1 MTARRPRCLSHERL
15 EHRRVLSADFS
26 RLSNGAI
33 GRIEWQGQEVE
44 AYQDRWVVSYAA
56 PAGGLASLGDL
67 LVSGGLWGWSVV
79 NVGGGY
85 YQMTTP
91 GAGTKDV
98 AAWGATAAGIVSLE
112 PDFAL
117 SRSLMPN
124 DPSLSQLWGLHNTGQ
139 SGGVVDADIDA
150 PEAWDVTTGSRSVV
164 IGVIDSG
171 VDVSHP
177 DLAANIWRNP
187 GEIPGN
193 GIDDDNNGF
202 IDDVSGWDFVSNDN
216 VPQDGDGHGT
226 HVAGTIGGVGN
237 DGRGVTGVNWQ
248 VSLLPLK
255 FLSDSGSGSTAA
267 AIAAI
272 NYATALRARGV
283 NIVATNNSWGGGGFS
298 SALQDAIRRHGEAGI
313 LFVAAAGNES
323 SNNDTVAA
331 YPANYALPNVISV
344 AALDRSDQL
353 ASFSNYG
360 ATKVH
365 IGAPGV
371 AIYSTTPGNRYA
383 SYNGTSMAAPHVAG
397 VAGLLAAANPQATMA
412 EMRAAILDSAVPI
425 PALSGSATTG
435 GRLNAAAALQR
446 IAPVAGPRVLAV
458 TPAGEIQPPVTSLQV
473 VFSEGIAAAA
483 LVPGNF
489 QLTGAGPDRSFGTVD
504 DITVAIPAG
513 GIAQLPAG
521 TVTITLAAGLAE
533 DAYRLRL
540 MGTGSNPLRNAAG
553 LPLQGGVNVD
563 RTFTVRV
570 VPPPPPAPGEPND
583 TLAAATVGL
592 AAGVSQSAF
601 SGVIGD
607 GANDARDVDLFS
619 VALAAGDSLA
629 ATVRAAATGSSLDS
643 FLRVFN
649 AAGQQLA
656 FNDDAGGSLDSQ
668 VVFSA
673 TATGTYYVGVSGYGN
688 SAYTPATGGG
698 TAAGSTGPY
707 EVTFRRSLPPL
718 EPNDSL
724 AQATV
729 VTPVAGAARF
739 DAVIGDG
746 AYGSG
751 DVDLFSV
758 SLAAGQQLT
767 ADIATGTAGSSL
779 DSYLRVFDAT
789 GRELASND
797 DFGGA
802 VDSYLTYTAAAA
814 GTFFVGVSGYGNSAY
829 LPATAGTGRAGSTGM
844 YRLDLG
850 FSTVAPPPPAPD
862 PAAVVGRHVFYNNSG
877 FDGWNAV
884 ANSADDAA
892 IATDKQALLRGQTAG
907 FVNYTSYS
915 RGLNGIMID
924 VARLAGTPQAVDFS
938 FRVGPGFNGTWQ
950 TAAAPRSISVRP
962 AAGVGGSSRITI
974 TWADGAIRGTWLE
987 VTVRATAAT
996 GLAAADVFLFGN
1008 AIGEVG
1014 NSAVDAVVSMQDV
1027 DLIAANQAATAA
1039 IGSRYDINRD
1049 GRVNTVDRSLA
1060 SLNRTTAR
1068 TALPLLVA
1076 AAGAIETAAV
1086 PPTAFSES
1094 ATRLAESRSNG
1105 RLTVADVF
1113 RLLAVGR
1120 SGTLSAEELRHVRSL
1135 ADDDAG

>member
-1 MTARRPRCLSHERL
+1 M
-15 EHRRVLSADFS
+15 LSADFS
-26 RLSNGAI
+26 RLSAGVI
-33 GRIEWQGQEVE
+33 DRIEWQGQEVE
-44 AYQDRWVVSYAA
+44 AYQDRWVVRYDA

-67 LVSGGLWGWSVV
+67 LVAGGRWGWSVV
-79 NVGGGY
+79 DVGGGF
-85 YQMTTP
+85 YQMNTP
-91 GAGTKDV
+91 GGGTKDV
-98 AAWGATAAGIVSLE
+98 AAWGATAQGIVSLE

-117 SRSLMPN
+117 TRSLMPN

-139 SGGVVDADIDA
+139 SGGVADADIDA
-150 PEAWDVTTGSRSVV
+150 PEAWNVTTGSRSVV

-171 VDVSHP
+171 IDVSHP
-177 DLAANIWRNP
+177 DLADNIWRNP

-193 GIDDDNNGF
+193 GIDDDGNGF

-216 VPQDGDGHGT
+216 VAQDGDGHGT
-226 HVAGTIGGVGN
+226 HVAGTIGALGN
-237 DGRGVTGVNWQ
+237 DGRGITGVNWQ

-255 FLSDSGSGSTAA
+255 FLSDTGSGSTAA

-272 NYATALRARGV
+272 NYATALRNRGV

-412 EMRAAILDSAVPI
+412 EIRAALLDSAVPVA
-425 PALSGSATTG
+425 ALNGRVTTG
-435 GRLNAAAALQR
+435 GRLNAAAALER

-483 LVPGNF
+483 LVPANF
-489 QLTGAGPDRSFGTVD
+489 QLTGAGPDGAFSTAD
-504 DITVAIPAG
+504 DVAVNVPAG
-513 GIAQLPAG
+513 GIAQSPSG
-521 TVTITLAAGLAE
+521 TITITLAAGLAE

-540 MGTGSNPLRNAAG
+540 VGTGSNPLRNAAG

-570 VPPPPPAPGEPND
+570 VPPQPPAPGEPND
-583 TLAAATVGL
+583 TIATATVGL
-592 AAGVSQSAF
+592 AAGVNQATF
-601 SGVIGD
+601 SGVVGD
-607 GANDARDVDLFS
+607 GAAASRDVDLFS
-619 VALAAGDSLA
+619 VALVAGESLLT
-629 ATVRAAATGSSLDS
+629 TVRAQAMGSGLDS
-643 FLRVFN
+643 YLRLFS
-649 AAGQQLA
+649 AAGLQLA
-656 FNDDAGGSLDSQ
+656 FNDDAAGSMDSALTF
-668 VVFSA
+668 VA
-673 TATGTYYVGVSGYGN
+673 PATGTYYVGVSGYGN
-688 SAYTPATGGG
+688 SAYAPLTGGG
-698 TAAGSTGPY
+698 AVAGSTGAY
-707 EVTFRRSLPPL
+707 EVTMARRTAPL

-724 AQATV
+724 VQATA

-739 DAVIGDG
+739 EAVIGDG

-751 DVDLFSV
+751 DVDLFRV

-767 ADIATGTAGSSL
+767 AGITARTTGSAL

-789 GRELASND
+789 GRELVSND
-797 DFGGA
+797 DFGGSL
-802 VDSYLTYTAAAA
+802 DSSLTYTAAAA
-814 GTFFVGVSGYGNSAY
+814 GAYFVGVSGYGNSAY
-829 LPATAGTGRAGSTGM
+829 QPATAGTGRAGSTGN

-850 FSTVAPPPPAPD
+850 FSTVTPPPVPD
-862 PAAVVGRHVFYNNSG
+862 PATVVGRRVFYNNSA
-877 FDGWNAV
+877 FDGWNAA
-884 ANSADDAA
+884 ANAADDAA
-892 IATDKQALLRGQTAG
+892 IAADKQALRPGETAS
-907 FVNYTSYS
+907 FANYTSFS

-924 VARLAGTPQAVDFS
+924 VAALAGTPRAADFT
-938 FRVGPGFNGTWQ
+938 FRVGPGFSGTWQ
-950 TAAAPRSISVRP
+950 TAPAPRSIVVRP
-962 AAGVGGSSRITI
+962 AAGVGGSSRISV

-996 GLAAADVFLFGN
+996 GLGVADVFLFGN
-1008 AIGEVG
+1008 TIGEVG
-1014 NSAVDAVVSMQDV
+1014 NSATDAIVSAEDV
-1027 DLIAANQAATAA
+1027 RLVTANATDTALIA
-1039 IGSRYDINRD
+1039 SRYDINRD
-1049 GRVNTVDRSLA
+1049 GRVNSADRTLV

-1076 AAGAIETAAV
+1076 AAGGLESAAV
-1086 PPTAFSES
+1086 PVTAFSVL
-1094 ATRLAESRSNG
+1094 ATRTAEDRSNG
-1105 RLTVADVF
+1105 RLAVTDVF
-1113 RLLAVGR
+1113 RLLSAAGW
-1120 SGTLSAEELRHVRSL
+1120 GTISAADLRHLRLL
-1135 ADDDAG
+1135 ADGNAN